1 MDHDSTPIE
10 GKNEPPQRSS
20 VSVNTLITC
29 GLGVFQ
35 IFAGLFLKSSA
46 YLADGINVMVDVPFQ
61 MKRKK
66 AVWGYLLCFVF
77 IAVSFLIALSSFFDT
92 ASVLDYFKDCASL
105 LTVPAAF
112 LSIVFKVILRM
123 NKKNSGEETAK
134 ITFDILISV
143 LIAISVLLT
152 YAVDFYFEP
161 VIAIALATYTFAY
174 SVERF
179 SFLIAEIKKSKIQDI
194 SQDTEIGE

>member
-61 MKRKK
+61 MFWIILK
-66 AVWGYLLCFVF
+66 
-77 IAVSFLIALSSFFDT
+77 
-92 ASVLDYFKDCASL
+92 
-105 LTVPAAF
+105 TVPVCSLF
-112 LSIVFKVILRM
+112 LRL
-123 NKKNSGEETAK
+123 
-134 ITFDILISV
+134 
-143 LIAISVLLT
+143 
-152 YAVDFYFEP
+152 FYQ
-161 VIAIALATYTFAY
+161 L
-174 SVERF
+174 
-179 SFLIAEIKKSKIQDI
+179 FLKLFFV
-194 SQDTEIGE
+194 